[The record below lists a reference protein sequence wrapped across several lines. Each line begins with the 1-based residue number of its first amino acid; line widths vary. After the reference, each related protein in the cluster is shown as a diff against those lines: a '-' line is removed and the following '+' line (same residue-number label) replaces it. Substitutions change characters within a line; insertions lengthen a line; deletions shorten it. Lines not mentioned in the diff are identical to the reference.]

1 MGWFALAGIA
11 AAALAAMLLLRLPR
25 ALLGF
30 AGAAIMLGG
39 AGYALQGS
47 PALPAAAPAP
57 VDGDALAEPELVEL
71 RQQLFG
77 RFQYSDSYF
86 FIADALARSGD
97 ERAAA
102 RAMLGGI
109 RTAPDSLPLWTGFAF
124 RTAGAD
130 GAMSPAARVAFR
142 RAHLL
147 NPHHPGVYFYEGL
160 AYVRLGEL
168 DRARDLWR
176 RALRV
181 GSPGAPWREG
191 VALRLVLLE
200 RFIAMRAA
208 GQVPPSGAN
217 R

>member
-1 MGWFALAGIA
+1 MSWFALAGIA

-25 ALLGF
+25 ALVGF

-47 PALPAAAPAP
+47 PTLPAAAPTP
-57 VDGDALAEPELVEL
+57 VDGEALAEPELVEL

-102 RAMLGGI
+102 RAMLAGI

-130 GAMSPAARVAFR
+130 GAMSPAARMAFR
-142 RAHLL
+142 RAHVL
-147 NPHHPGVYFYEGL
+147 NPRHAGVFFYEGL

-168 DRARDLWR
+168 EKARDAWR
-176 RALRV
+176 RALGV
-181 GSPGAPWREG
+181 GAADAPWREG
-191 VALRLVLLE
+191 VALRLTLLD

-208 GQVPPSGAN
+208 AEAQGSGGQ

>member
-1 MGWFALAGIA
+1 MGWFALAGIG
-11 AAALAAMLLLRLPR
+11 AAALGLMLLLRLPR
-25 ALLGF
+25 ALTGF
-30 AGAAIMLGG
+30 AAAAIMLGG
-39 AGYALQGS
+39 AGYALQAS
-47 PALPAAAPAP
+47 PSLPASPP
-57 VDGDALAEPELVEL
+57 VRADVVSMAEPELVEL

-102 RAMLGGI
+102 RSMLAGI

-147 NPHHPGVYFYEGL
+147 NPDHPGPFFYEGL
-160 AYVRLGEL
+160 AHVRLGDLES
-168 DRARDLWR
+168 ARTAWQ
-176 RALRV
+176 RALAR
-181 GSPGAPWREG
+181 GRPGAAWVPG
-191 VALRLVLLE
+191 VTTRLALLD

-208 GQVPPSGAN
+208 AEAQ